1 MRLLHLL
8 PWKLWL
14 LCFSSPLACSPF
26 VLSTSRTM
34 ATRRTDR
41 QFGEHEEMKYLIAVA
56 TGQAHDHFPV
66 NDVVQMLMFTSDQ
79 QFLKYMLS
87 FFLPLSIYLEAV
99 VASGWPAVA
108 TAAVPLPPR
117 RSSTA
122 YSSQYHQKIQL
133 PMFRFSGSIEL
144 LILQLI
150 QTTGC
155 SRMKTMRKVGEPS
168 EDFATYIQ
176 QICYDLS

>member
-1 MRLLHLL
+1 MVVKLYHMRHISISCNFLLKLL
-8 PWKLWL
+8 
-14 LCFSSPLACSPF
+14 
-26 VLSTSRTM
+26 
-34 ATRRTDR
+34 
-41 QFGEHEEMKYLIAVA
+41 EMKYLIAVA

-79 QFLKYMLS
+79 QFLKYISVYMLS
-87 FFLPLSIYLEAV
+87 FFLPLSIYLGKYEAV